1 MLSLEQCRRLIPSQK
16 SLSDLELTNLCAQLY
31 GLSDIAITAFLG
43 SKKIVA
49 VQTSNTLTDIQRE
62 ALEERAAIMEFDGKL
77 PRPIARRIASENL
90 GLEGAL

>member
-1 MLSLEQCRRLIPSQK
+1 M
-16 SLSDLELTNLCAQLY
+16 
-31 GLSDIAITAFLG
+31 
-43 SKKIVA
+43 A